1 MLEHLAEPEFVLPM
15 ALILAPAYLANGMAS
30 VFGGGKPLDYGRF
43 FVDGKRVLGDGKTTR
58 GTATGF
64 LAGVFG
70 SLAVIVL
77 GNLSN
82 VGIFYTAQHFILGA
96 IVASGAI
103 FGDLIGSFF
112 KRRIGLQRGAAA
124 PGLDQLG
131 FILFALLFAYAY
143 TIMQAHT
150 IIPITSVMVLFAII
164 VTPFIHW
171 LGNIIGFK
179 IGKKQVPW

>member
-1 MLEHLAEPEFVLPM
+1 M
-15 ALILAPAYLANGMAS
+15 ALILAPAYLANGLSS
-30 VFGGGKPLDYGRF
+30 VFGGGKPLDNGRF
-43 FVDGKRVLGDGKTTR
+43 FVDGKRILGDGKTTR
-58 GTATGF
+58 GTTAGF

-77 GNLSN
+77 GNLSDT
-82 VGIFYTAQHFILGA
+82 GIFYTVEHFLLGSIVALGA
-96 IVASGAI
+96 IL
-103 FGDLIGSFF
+103 GDLFGAFL

-143 TIMQAHT
+143 TIMQS
-150 IIPITSVMVLFAII
+150 IIPITSVMVLFAVT
-164 VTPFIHW
+164 VTPFIHL
-171 LGNIIGFK
+171 LGNIVGFR